1 MGTFAPSFVTLNPS
15 FTMPEVL
22 MPYFQAS
29 GAFDCLAGGEPLTRL
44 TDGDLYVY
52 INRLDVRTKVAA
64 GQAAYNQL
72 PSCSIEASQVMTP
85 TYLQRVRAE
94 YDHHDT
100 SAAARRGF
108 SIVAGQSLAM
118 RQGHAQL
125 QRSALL
131 YGYNPANGEGLL
143 NAAGATSIA
152 LPADSGGNSTV
163 ITYDNG
169 EMAFFLAQQIAA
181 IKTRTYQL
189 GEGREFT
196 ILSPQRILASLG
208 YNVVQLVQFQR
219 PGAGTASTVGT
230 LEAIVMSNGDTVKW
244 VCDDTLINKGLGG
257 NTDAVLIVMPEVE
270 QPKASPINTNIFADL
285 RPGMNACTL
294 MLNDMVAPREI
305 PTPLPGGAIDV
316 LSELRTTSGWGVRP
330 EVITVVSMQYQ

>member
-1 MGTFAPSFVTLNPS
+1 MGTFAPSFVTVNPS

-22 MPYFQAS
+22 MPIFQAS
-29 GAFDCLAGGEPLTRL
+29 GAFDCLYTGAPMTRL
-44 TDGDLYVY
+44 SDGDLQVY

-64 GQAAYNQL
+64 GQSAYNQL
-72 PSCSIEASQVMTP
+72 PSCSIEASQINTP

-131 YGYNPANGEGLL
+131 YGFNPASGEGLL

-152 LPADSGGNSTV
+152 LPDDSNGNDTV
-163 ITYDNG
+163 VTYDNG

-181 IKTRTYQL
+181 IKVRTYQL
-189 GEGREFT
+189 GIGRDFT
-196 ILSPQRILASLG
+196 ILAPQRILAQWG

-219 PGAGTASTVGT
+219 PGAGTTSTAGT
-230 LEAIVMSNGDTVKW
+230 VDAILMANGDKVMF
-244 VCDDTLINKGLGG
+244 VCDDTLENKGLGG

-270 QPKASPINTNIFADL
+270 QPKGKPINTNIFSDL
-285 RPGMNACTL
+285 TPNMAACTL

-305 PTPLPGGAIDV
+305 PTPISGGAIDV
-316 LSELRTTSGWGVRP
+316 LSELRTTSGWGIRP
-330 EVITVVSMQYQ
+330 EVITICSMTYE